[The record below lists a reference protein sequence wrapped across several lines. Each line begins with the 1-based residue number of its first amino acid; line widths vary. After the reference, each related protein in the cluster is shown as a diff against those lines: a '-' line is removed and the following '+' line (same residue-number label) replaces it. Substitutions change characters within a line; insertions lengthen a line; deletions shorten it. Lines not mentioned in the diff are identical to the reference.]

1 MPTAVQIEAQKRG
14 EGRKTHTA
22 RTVWAIDFTVWA
34 TDFTVW
40 ATENPVADIVSPTS
54 QPLQTIEE
62 GYFCV
67 RKAEFLINLTKG
79 GCFLLV
85 FVIY

>member
-22 RTVWAIDFTVWA
+22 RTVWA

-40 ATENPVADIVSPTS
+40 AKENPVTDIVSPTS
-54 QPLQTIEE
+54 LPLQTIEE